1 MTGPFHAITAVFRS
15 HGRVTIHSDRGVH
28 SVLADSPEALV
39 AMADESADRRRQQW
53 NSGLT
58 REQLYRQAAEAWQV
72 EIATQANTPRKSR
85 SRRTKPAW
93 AR

>member
-1 MTGPFHAITAVFRS
+1 MTGPLHAITAVFRS

-53 NSGLT
+53 NAGLT
-58 REQLYRQAAEAWQV
+58 REQLYRQAAEAWQA
-72 EIATQANTPRKSR
+72 ELAATPPRKGR